1 MYYYTVNAA
10 SMVLGGRKEKSL
22 CSSFP
27 LPPLLRYT
35 QSSKQYQF
43 VMADTSGFSI
53 EERLVD
59 TIWVYE

>member
-1 MYYYTVNAA
+1 MQQVWFE
-10 SMVLGGRKEKSL
+10 GGERRKYL

-27 LPPLLRYT
+27 LPPLLRST
-35 QSSKQYQF
+35 QSSKQYQC

-59 TIWVYE
+59 TIWVHE